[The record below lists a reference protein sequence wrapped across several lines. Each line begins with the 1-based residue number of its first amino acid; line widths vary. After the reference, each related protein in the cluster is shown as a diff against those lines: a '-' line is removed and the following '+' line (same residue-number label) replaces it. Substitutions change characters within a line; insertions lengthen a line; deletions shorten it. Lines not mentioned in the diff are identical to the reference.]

1 MQCKRNVLVNYEQR
15 PEAFFDTIITDENR
29 WHMVNSPQCWRREI
43 SCGIL
48 GVRTLMDRLP
58 LRLQVIYL
66 LATLAPTVDTKHR
79 KRCNHRWM
87 LTWTWFRLVLIRA
100 EELMTAPVG
109 PYNIGFL
116 RMVGQNY
123 SCLMVSECVGTWSK
137 SGLVTSY
144 SLLRKQ
150 YRYA

>member
-1 MQCKRNVLVNYEQR
+1 
-15 PEAFFDTIITDENR
+15 
-29 WHMVNSPQCWRREI
+29 
-43 SCGIL
+43 
-48 GVRTLMDRLP
+48 
-58 LRLQVIYL
+58 
-66 LATLAPTVDTKHR
+66 
-79 KRCNHRWM
+79 
-87 LTWTWFRLVLIRA
+87 
-100 EELMTAPVG
+100 MTAPVG